1 MDVNPCRQTT
11 PPRAMTLRRW
21 MWIFVVIGLS
31 GLALAAAG
39 RWWLQ
44 WPRDLVVSWL
54 GIGGGYLVGAALFVL
69 MPRWW
74 REHCDE
80 MYATAASRRYLRAMW
95 PAMIAYALLL
105 FASLRWIRAGIEAVP
120 LRAAV
125 AVLPLLPLLFFV
137 RAALRYLREVDELQR
152 RIETESIGIASLL
165 VALLYFAGGLLEKAK
180 VVELDAGAVMIWV
193 FPLLCGVYGIAKMAL
208 TKRYL

>member
-1 MDVNPCRQTT
+1 MDLTHRRPA
-11 PPRAMTLRRW
+11 RAMTLRRW
-21 MWIFVVIGLS
+21 MWIFVAIGVF

-39 RWWLQ
+39 HWLLA

-80 MYATAASRRYLRAMW
+80 MYASNASRRYLRASW
-95 PAMIAYALLL
+95 PAMIAYALVL
-105 FASLRWIRAGIEAVP
+105 FASLRWIRAGIDSVP

-125 AVLPLLPLLFFV
+125 AILPLLPLLFFV

>member
-1 MDVNPCRQTT
+1 MDLTHRRPA
-11 PPRAMTLRRW
+11 RAMTLRRW
-21 MWIFVVIGLS
+21 MWIFVAIGVFS
-31 GLALAAAG
+31 LALAAAG
-39 RWWLQ
+39 HWLLH
-44 WPRDLVVSWL
+44 WPRDLVVTWL

-80 MYATAASRRYLRAMW
+80 MYASNASRRYLRASW
-95 PAMIAYALLL
+95 PAMIAYALVL
-105 FASLRWIRAGIEAVP
+105 FASLRWIRAGIDSVP

-125 AVLPLLPLLFFV
+125 AILPLLPLLFFV

-180 VVELDAGAVMIWV
+180 VVELDGGAVMIWV

>member
-1 MDVNPCRQTT
+1 MDLTHRRPA
-11 PPRAMTLRRW
+11 RAMTLRRW
-21 MWIFVVIGLS
+21 MWIFVAIGLF

-39 RWWLQ
+39 HWLLH

-54 GIGGGYLVGAALFVL
+54 GIGGGYLLGAGLFVL

-80 MYATAASRRYLRAMW
+80 MYATAASRRYLRAIW

-105 FASLRWIRAGIEAVP
+105 FASLRWIRAGLDSVP

-137 RAALRYLREVDELQR
+137 RAALRYLREIDELQR

-165 VALLYFAGGLLEKAK
+165 VSLLYFAGGLLEKAK
-180 VVELDAGAVMIWV
+180 VLQLDAGAVMIWV
-193 FPLLCGVYGIAKMAL
+193 FPLLCATYGIAKMAL

>member
-1 MDVNPCRQTT
+1 MDLTHRRPA
-11 PPRAMTLRRW
+11 RAMTLRRW
-21 MWIFVVIGLS
+21 MWIFVAIGVFS
-31 GLALAAAG
+31 LALAAAG
-39 RWWLQ
+39 HWLLA

-80 MYATAASRRYLRAMW
+80 MYASNASRRYLRASW
-95 PAMIAYALLL
+95 PAMIAYALVL
-105 FASLRWIRAGIEAVP
+105 FASLRWIRAGIDSVP

-125 AVLPLLPLLFFV
+125 AILPLLPLLFFV

>member
-1 MDVNPCRQTT
+1 MDLTRRRPA
-11 PPRAMTLRRW
+11 RAMTLRRW
-21 MWIFVVIGLS
+21 MWIFVAIGLF

-39 RWWLQ
+39 HWLLD

-54 GIGGGYLVGAALFVL
+54 GIGGGYLLGAGLFVL

-80 MYATAASRRYLRAMW
+80 MYATAASRRYLRAIW

-105 FASLRWIRAGIEAVP
+105 FASLRWIRAGLDSVP

-137 RAALRYLREVDELQR
+137 RAALRYLREIDELQR

-165 VALLYFAGGLLEKAK
+165 VSLLYFAGGLLEKAM
-180 VVELDAGAVMIWV
+180 VLQLDAGAVMIWV
-193 FPLLCGVYGIAKMAL
+193 FPLLCATYGIAKMAL

>member
-1 MDVNPCRQTT
+1 MNLTHLRPA
-11 PPRAMTLRRW
+11 RAMTLRRW
-21 MWIFVVIGLS
+21 MWIFVAIGLF

-39 RWWLQ
+39 HWLLD

-54 GIGGGYLVGAALFVL
+54 GIGGGYLLGAGLFVL

-80 MYATAASRRYLRAMW
+80 MYATAASRRYLRAIW
-95 PAMIAYALLL
+95 PAMIAFALLL
-105 FASLRWIRAGIEAVP
+105 FASLRWIRAGLDSVP

-137 RAALRYLREVDELQR
+137 RAALRYLREIDELQR

-165 VALLYFAGGLLEKAK
+165 VSLLYFAGGLLEKAK
-180 VVELDAGAVMIWV
+180 VLQLDAGAVMIWV
-193 FPLLCGVYGIAKMAL
+193 FPLLCATYGIAKMAL

>member
-1 MDVNPCRQTT
+1 MDLTRRRPA
-11 PPRAMTLRRW
+11 RAMTLRRW
-21 MWIFVVIGLS
+21 MWIFVAIGLF

-39 RWWLQ
+39 HWLLD

-80 MYATAASRRYLRAMW
+80 MYASDASRRYLRASW

-105 FASLRWIRAGIEAVP
+105 FGSLRWIRAGIDSVP

-125 AVLPLLPLLFFV
+125 AILPLLPLLFFV

>member
-1 MDVNPCRQTT
+1 MDLTHRRPA
-11 PPRAMTLRRW
+11 RAMTLRRW
-21 MWIFVVIGLS
+21 MWIFVAIGLF

-39 RWWLQ
+39 HWLLD

-54 GIGGGYLVGAALFVL
+54 GIGGGYLLGAALFVL

-80 MYATAASRRYLRAMW
+80 MYATAASRRYLRAIW

-105 FASLRWIRAGIEAVP
+105 FASLRWIRAGLDSVP

-137 RAALRYLREVDELQR
+137 RAALRYLREIDELQR

-165 VALLYFAGGLLEKAK
+165 VSLLYFAGGLLEKAK
-180 VVELDAGAVMIWV
+180 VLQLDAGAVMIWV
-193 FPLLCGVYGIAKMAL
+193 FPLLCATYGIAKMAL

>member
-1 MDVNPCRQTT
+1 MNLTHHRPA
-11 PPRAMTLRRW
+11 RAMTLRRW
-21 MWIFVVIGLS
+21 MWIFVAIGLF

-39 RWWLQ
+39 HWLLD

-54 GIGGGYLVGAALFVL
+54 GIGGGYLLGAGLFVL

-80 MYATAASRRYLRAMW
+80 MYATAASRRYLRAIW

-105 FASLRWIRAGIEAVP
+105 FASLRWIRAGLDSVP

-137 RAALRYLREVDELQR
+137 RAALRYLREIDELQR

-165 VALLYFAGGLLEKAK
+165 VSLLYFAGGLLEKAK
-180 VVELDAGAVMIWV
+180 VLQLDAGAVMIWV
-193 FPLLCGVYGIAKMAL
+193 FPLLCATYGIAKMAL

>member
-1 MDVNPCRQTT
+1 MDLTHRRPA
-11 PPRAMTLRRW
+11 RAMTLRRW
-21 MWIFVVIGLS
+21 MWIFVAIGLF

-39 RWWLQ
+39 HWLLD

-54 GIGGGYLVGAALFVL
+54 GIGGGYLLGAGLFVL

-80 MYATAASRRYLRAMW
+80 MYATAASRRYLRAIW

-105 FASLRWIRAGIEAVP
+105 FASLRWIRAGLDSVP

-137 RAALRYLREVDELQR
+137 RAALRYLREIDELQR

-165 VALLYFAGGLLEKAK
+165 VSLLYFAGGLLEKAK
-180 VVELDAGAVMIWV
+180 VLQLDAGAVMIWV
-193 FPLLCGVYGIAKMAL
+193 FPLLCATYGIAKMAL

>member
-1 MDVNPCRQTT
+1 MDLTHRRPA
-11 PPRAMTLRRW
+11 RAMTLRRW
-21 MWIFVVIGLS
+21 MWIFVAIGVFS
-31 GLALAAAG
+31 LALAAAG
-39 RWWLQ
+39 HWLLH
-44 WPRDLVVSWL
+44 WPRDLVVTWL

-80 MYATAASRRYLRAMW
+80 MYASNASRRYLRASW
-95 PAMIAYALLL
+95 PAMIAYALVL
-105 FASLRWIRAGIEAVP
+105 FASLRWIRAGIDSVP

-125 AVLPLLPLLFFV
+125 AILPLLPLLFFV

>member
-1 MDVNPCRQTT
+1 MDLTHHRPA
-11 PPRAMTLRRW
+11 RAMTLRRW
-21 MWIFVVIGLS
+21 MWIFVAIGVF

-39 RWWLQ
+39 HWLLH
-44 WPRDLVVSWL
+44 WPRDLVVTWL

-80 MYATAASRRYLRAMW
+80 MYASNASRRYLRASW
-95 PAMIAYALLL
+95 PAMIAYALVL
-105 FASLRWIRAGIEAVP
+105 FASLRWIRAGIDSVP

-125 AVLPLLPLLFFV
+125 AILPLLPLLFFV
-137 RAALRYLREVDELQR
+137 RAALRYLREIDELQR

-165 VALLYFAGGLLEKAK
+165 VALLYFAGGLLEQAK
-180 VVELDAGAVMIWV
+180 VLALDAGAVMIWV
-193 FPLLCGVYGIAKMAL
+193 FPLLCGIYGIAKMAL

>member
-1 MDVNPCRQTT
+1 MDLTRRRPA
-11 PPRAMTLRRW
+11 RAMTLRRW
-21 MWIFVVIGLS
+21 MWIFVAIGLF

-39 RWWLQ
+39 HWLLD

-80 MYATAASRRYLRAMW
+80 MYASDASRRYLRASW

-105 FASLRWIRAGIEAVP
+105 FGSLRWIRAGIDSVP

-137 RAALRYLREVDELQR
+137 RAALRYLREIDELQR

-165 VALLYFAGGLLEKAK
+165 VALLYFAGGLLEQAK
-180 VVELDAGAVMIWV
+180 VLAVDAGAVMIWV